1 MQRSVEQRIAIKF
14 CVKLGKTA
22 AETIPMIKAAYKE
35 DALSDRQVF
44 RWHKAFLEGRETVD
58 DEVRAGR
65 PSTST
70 TDDNVTRVRQLL
82 NTDRRLSVR
91 LMSLILDIPKTIVHE
106 IVTNNLNMRKVCAK
120 MVPKVLTDDQKM
132 NRLETCQENLNMCE
146 SDPEFLNNVITGDAS
161 WIFEYDPETKRPS
174 SE

>member
-22 AETIPMIKAAYKE
+22 AETIPMIQAAYKE

-70 TDDNVTRVRQLL
+70 TDDNVTR
-82 NTDRRLSVR
+82 
-91 LMSLILDIPKTIVHE
+91 
-106 IVTNNLNMRKVCAK
+106 VCAK